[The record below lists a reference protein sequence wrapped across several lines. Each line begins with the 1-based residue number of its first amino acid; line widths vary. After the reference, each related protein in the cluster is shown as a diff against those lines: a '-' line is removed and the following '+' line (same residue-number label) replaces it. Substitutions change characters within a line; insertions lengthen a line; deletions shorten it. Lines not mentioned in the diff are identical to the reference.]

1 MHQRIK
7 AAKRR
12 ARAVF
17 RPRAVKMASNPTN
30 TTTTN
35 PPQTPQ
41 EAESEI
47 DEEFITESITY
58 PRFMIPNLFTG
69 PPPVVDALQTHTS
82 DLQDE
87 TVKVCL
93 PFLSAEDEKTKYN
106 IHGVPN
112 LYRKSH
118 VNFLRK
124 SIGPM
129 PAGFITA
136 DASRPWFLY
145 WALTGLSILGDDV
158 SDLRQAVVDT
168 ARSMQNESGG
178 FGGGGGQ
185 TSHLATTY
193 ATVLS
198 LAMVGGEEAFEVID
212 RRALWKWLSRL
223 KQPDGGFQ
231 VCVGGEEDIRYV
243 GSSPLPCVEPVSR
256 ASATKFLT
264 HEKRG
269 VYCVRHH
276 HAA

>member
-1 MHQRIK
+1 MRQRIK
-7 AAKRR
+7 AANRR

-17 RPRAVKMASNPTN
+17 RPRAVKMASNPT
-30 TTTTN
+30 TTTTTTP
-35 PPQTPQ
+35 PPQAPQQ

-69 PPPVVDALQTHTS
+69 PPPVADALQTHTS

-93 PFLSAEDEKTKYN
+93 PFLSAEDGKTKYN

-158 SDLRQAVVDT
+158 SNLRQAVVDT

-198 LAMVGGEEAFEVID
+198 LAMVGGEEALEVID

-243 GSSPLPCVEPVSR
+243 GPFSLSCLEPMSR
-256 ASATKFLT
+256 ASATTFLT
-264 HEKRG
+264 Q
-269 VYCVRHH
+269 
-276 HAA
+276 

>member
-1 MHQRIK
+1 MRQRIK

-17 RPRAVKMASNPTN
+17 RPRAAKMASTPTN
-30 TTTTN
+30 TTTTTTTN
-35 PPQTPQ
+35 PGPP

-69 PPPVVDALQTHTS
+69 PPPVADVLETHTS
-82 DLQDE
+82 NLQQE

-118 VNFLRK
+118 ITFLRR

-145 WALTGLSILGDDV
+145 WALAGLSILGDDV
-158 SDLRQAVVDT
+158 SDLRQAVADT

-185 TSHLATTY
+185 RSHLATTY
-193 ATVLS
+193 AVVLS

-243 GSSPLPCVEPVSR
+243 GPFAVSR
-256 ASATKFLT
+256 A
-264 HEKRG
+264 
-269 VYCVRHH
+269 CVSSISNHVSDTIKEGHILRPSSSRC
-276 HAA
+276 